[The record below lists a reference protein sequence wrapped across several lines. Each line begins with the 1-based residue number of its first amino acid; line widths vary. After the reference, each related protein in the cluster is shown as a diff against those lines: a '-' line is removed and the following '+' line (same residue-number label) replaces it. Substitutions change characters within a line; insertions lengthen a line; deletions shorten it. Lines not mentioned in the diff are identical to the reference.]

1 MDNLQPGQGK
11 GKELL
16 QEWPEKCPTVL
27 QSDANSQLSTMTRP
41 GLWLK
46 TGGLRLVTGNWELG
60 LLAVMYTF
68 VSLTA
73 CDVDVDVDEKPGFSL
88 MFDA

>member
-1 MDNLQPGQGK
+1 MPADVVQHTSIFCN
-11 GKELL
+11 
-16 QEWPEKCPTVL
+16 
-27 QSDANSQLSTMTRP
+27 SNSQLSTMTRP

-73 CDVDVDVDEKPGFSL
+73 SDVDVDVDEKPGFSL